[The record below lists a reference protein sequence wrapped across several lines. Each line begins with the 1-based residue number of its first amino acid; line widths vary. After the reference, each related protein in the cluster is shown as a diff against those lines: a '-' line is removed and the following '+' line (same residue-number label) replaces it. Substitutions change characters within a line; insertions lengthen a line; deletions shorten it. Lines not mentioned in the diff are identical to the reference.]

1 MSRNKKL
8 YPCNDK
14 SYTID
19 ELCRINGL
27 SKNQIRYL
35 LKKGLSADEIINNK
49 YNDNRYKHGMKG
61 TKLYE
66 VWKGMKRRC
75 YNYRC
80 DDYENYHDRGI
91 TICDEWLND
100 NTTFFKWA
108 LSNGYEKG
116 LSIDRIDN
124 NKGYSP
130 DNCRW
135 ATATEHANNMQNS
148 IRLLYHNNWLS
159 IREIADIEGI
169 SYKTA
174 YKRYVTRKKTRLPRK
189 HLYDKGVYNESIR
202 NHT

>member
-8 YPCNDK
+8 YTYNDK

-19 ELCRINGL
+19 ELCHINGL

-35 LKKGLSADEIINNK
+35 LKKGLSVDDIINHK

-75 YNYRC
+75 YNNRC

-108 LSNGYEKG
+108 LNNGYKNG
-116 LSIDRIDN
+116 LSIGRIDN

-130 DNCRW
+130 NNCRW
-135 ATATEHANNMQNS
+135 ATVTEQANNMQNS
-148 IRLLYHNNWLS
+148 FRVLYHNNWLS

-174 YKRYVTRKKTRLPRK
+174 YKMYVTRKKTRLPRK
-189 HLYDKGVYNESIR
+189 QLYDKGAI
-202 NHT
+202 

>member
-8 YPCNDK
+8 YSYNDK
-14 SYTID
+14 LYTID
-19 ELCRINGL
+19 DLCQIKGL

-35 LKKGLSADEIINNK
+35 LKKGLSVDEIINNK
-49 YNDNRYKHGMKG
+49 YDNNRYKHGMKG

-66 VWKGMKRRC
+66 VWRSMKRRC
-75 YNYRC
+75 YSPHN

-100 NTTFFKWA
+100 NRTFFDWA
-108 LSNGYEKG
+108 LHNGYEKG

-130 DNCRW
+130 CNCRW
-135 ATATEHANNMQNS
+135 ATVTEQANNKQNS

-159 IREIADIEGI
+159 IREIANIECI
-169 SYKTA
+169 SYRTT
-174 YKRYVTRKKTRLPRK
+174 YKRYVTHKKTRLPRK
-189 HLYDKGVYNESIR
+189 QLYDKGE
-202 NHT
+202 